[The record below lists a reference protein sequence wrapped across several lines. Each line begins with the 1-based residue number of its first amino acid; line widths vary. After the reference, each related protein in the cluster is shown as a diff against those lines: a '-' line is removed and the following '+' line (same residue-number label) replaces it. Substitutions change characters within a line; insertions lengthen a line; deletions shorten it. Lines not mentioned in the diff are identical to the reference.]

1 MPKLNPPCECTE
13 RGYDCR
19 MAANPNRAE
28 RNILSADKEAAIR
41 HSQGKAEQKGSV
53 FLRAGGKDEE
63 TAR

>member
-1 MPKLNPPCECTE
+1 
-13 RGYDCR
+13 

-28 RNILSADKEAAIR
+28 RNILSADEEAAIR

-53 FLRAGGKDEE
+53 FLRAGGKDEK